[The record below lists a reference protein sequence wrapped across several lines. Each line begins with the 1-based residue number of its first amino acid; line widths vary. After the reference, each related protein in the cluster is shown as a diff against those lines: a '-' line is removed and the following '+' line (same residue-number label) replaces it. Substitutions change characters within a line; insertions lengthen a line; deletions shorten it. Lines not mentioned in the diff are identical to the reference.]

1 MYILY
6 NADGSIN
13 KINLTEYI
21 QQGNNNVNHIF
32 LGIIGKNHADWSATA
47 YFELPSGDAELLT
60 ASQATEVIDG
70 TRYYGW
76 SVTLSAAITIYE
88 GIVLFTISILNLQG
102 DVLNTYNG
110 KLVINPAGIIPDET
124 MISVSQYEAL
134 LRYVLGAT
142 QNKAELQNVIFVF
155 DDESVPESLA
165 RFQDGQVFFNESNN
179 KFYKLVNGSLVEYVI
194 FNPDNTYLTVEST
207 EYVIPPEDR

>member
-13 KINLTEYI
+13 KINLTDFI

-32 LGIIGKNHADWSATA
+32 LGIIGKNHSEWSATA
-47 YFELPSGDAELLT
+47 YFELPNGDAELLT
-60 ASQATEVIDG
+60 AAQANEVIDG
-70 TRYYGW
+70 VKYYGW
-76 SVTLSAAITIYE
+76 SISLSAAVTIYE
-88 GIVLFTISILNLQG
+88 GEVSFSISIVNLQN

-134 LRYVLGAT
+134 LRYVLSAT
-142 QNKAELQNVIFVF
+142 QNKSEIRNVIFVF
-155 DDESVPESLA
+155 DDSSIPESFT
-165 RFQDGQVFFNESNN
+165 RFQDGQVFFNESSS

-194 FNPDNTYLTVEST
+194 FNPDDKFVTTEDT